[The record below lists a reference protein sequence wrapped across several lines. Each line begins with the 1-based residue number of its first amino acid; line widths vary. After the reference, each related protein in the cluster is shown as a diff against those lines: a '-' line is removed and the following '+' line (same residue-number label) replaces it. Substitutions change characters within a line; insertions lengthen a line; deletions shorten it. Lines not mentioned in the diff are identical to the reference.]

1 VLNDVWHPY
10 WFARVDGA
18 PVRVSR
24 ANVLFRA
31 VAVPRAGTK
40 WLFRFEPL
48 KGLWRQMTRG
58 SGEAS

>member
-1 VLNDVWHPY
+1 
-10 WFARVDGA
+10 
-18 PVRVSR
+18 VSR

-31 VAVPRAGTK
+31 VAVPEGRHEVV
-40 WLFRFEPL
+40 FRFEPL